1 MSANTVHD
9 WWYIISQEKK
19 MLNLNKLFTDF
30 NDKISLTKTYKN
42 KIKTGRDA
50 LRGKIDN
57 KFEEKNRKKPQY
69 CTQGS
74 YAMKTAI
81 MPVGEDEFDL
91 DNGVYLQGYSYNQ
104 DEWPV
109 TQTVHTWVKDAVT
122 GHTSNAPID
131 KIHV

>member
-57 KFEEKNRKKPQY
+57 KFEEKNRKKTSILHSRLI
-69 CTQGS
+69 CNEDS
-74 YAMKTAI
+74 YYACWRRRI
-81 MPVGEDEFDL
+81 
-91 DNGVYLQGYSYNQ
+91 
-104 DEWPV
+104 
-109 TQTVHTWVKDAVT
+109 
-122 GHTSNAPID
+122 
-131 KIHV
+131 